1 MLRALAKAKRARKA
15 QMREFLVAV
24 IILLFSAA
32 IIFIFIEMA
41 RLGEVSGKQAC
52 RQSVELRS
60 EKIAEGLAAAGI
72 TEVPLNCKTE
82 PITISTTNEEE
93 IKEKIANA
101 MQECWWMLGEGQLVF
116 FTDLKERSHCLI
128 CSTIEFDEKVQKKI
142 KQVEMLEYLST
153 TVIPGKNLTYL
164 EYLSG
169 ANQPLQL
176 QSEQKFNID
185 TSKKY
190 AVLFITGKSDVLEGY
205 LKTTAGGI
213 AGAAVGGA
221 GGAVAGLGLYLTTL
235 LFILPG
241 AQVIAAG
248 AIIGGFAGGLVGAYF
263 GNVWAKATGE
273 YASIVT
279 LLPINDK
286 AEVEKVCDR
295 IETIP

>member
-1 MLRALAKAKRARKA
+1 MLRASVKAKRARKA

-32 IIFIFIEMA
+32 MIFIFIEKA
-41 RLGEVSGKQAC
+41 RLSEVSGKQAC

-60 EKIAEGLAAAGI
+60 EKIAKGLAAAGI

-116 FTDLKERSHCLI
+116 FTDTDKVAHCLI
-128 CSTIEFDEKVQKKI
+128 CSIIEFDEKVQKKI
-142 KQVEMLEYLST
+142 PSIEIGNYLST
-153 TVIPGKNLTYL
+153 TIVPGKNITYL

-169 ANQPLQL
+169 GLEVPKNQ
-176 QSEQKFNID
+176 QSINFALS

-190 AVLFITGKSDVLEGY
+190 AVLFLTGKGTNLNEVITL
-205 LKTTAGGI
+205 
-213 AGAAVGGA
+213 GAE
-221 GGAVAGLGLYLTTL
+221 AVAGILFGVFTGGIGYVLVGGLATAAITKTTL
-235 LFILPG
+235 
-241 AQVIAAG
+241 A
-248 AIIGGFAGGLVGAYF
+248 
-263 GNVWAKATGE
+263 ATGGVDK
-273 YASIVT
+273 YYT
-279 LLPINDK
+279 LIQLTEFPGN
-286 AEVEKVCDR
+286 VEKVCDY

>member
-15 QMREFLVAV
+15 QMREFIVAV

-32 IIFIFIEMA
+32 MIFIFIEKA
-41 RLGEVSGKQAC
+41 RLSEVSGKQAC

-60 EKIAEGLAAAGI
+60 EKIAKGLAAAGI

-205 LKTTAGGI
+205 LKTVAGGI
-213 AGAAVGGA
+213 AGAAVGGT
-221 GGAVAGLGLYLTTL
+221 GGAVAGLYLTTL
-235 LFILPG
+235 LFILPE
-241 AQVIAAG
+241 AYVIAAG
-248 AIIGGFAGGLVGAYF
+248 ALIGGFAGGFVGAYF
-263 GNVWAKATGE
+263 GNVWAKTTGE

>member
-15 QMREFLVAV
+15 QMREFIVAV

-32 IIFIFIEMA
+32 MIFIFIEKA
-41 RLGEVSGKQAC
+41 RLSEVSGKQAC

-60 EKIAEGLAAAGI
+60 EKIAKGLAAAGI

-116 FTDLKERSHCLI
+116 FTDTDKVAHCLI

-142 KQVEMLEYLST
+142 PTIEIGNYLST
-153 TVIPGKNLTYL
+153 TIVPGKNITYL

-169 ANQPLQL
+169 GLEVPKNQ
-176 QSEQKFNID
+176 QSID
-185 TSKKY
+185 FTLSTSKKY
-190 AVLFITGKSDVLEGY
+190 AVLFLTGKGTNLNEVITL
-205 LKTTAGGI
+205 
-213 AGAAVGGA
+213 GAEATVALLIGVFTGGA
-221 GGAVAGLGLYLTTL
+221 L
-235 LFILPG
+235 LPL
-241 AQVIAAG
+241 A
-248 AIIGGFAGGLVGAYF
+248 AGGLATASVTKTTLA
-263 GNVWAKATGE
+263 ATGGVDK
-273 YASIVT
+273 YYT
-279 LLPINDK
+279 LIQLTEFPGN
-286 AEVEKVCDR
+286 VEKVCDR